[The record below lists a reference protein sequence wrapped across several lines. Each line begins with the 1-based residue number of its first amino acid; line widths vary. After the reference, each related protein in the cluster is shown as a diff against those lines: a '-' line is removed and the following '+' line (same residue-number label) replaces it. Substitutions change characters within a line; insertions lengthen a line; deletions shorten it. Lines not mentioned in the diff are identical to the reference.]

1 MKLIKSL
8 IIILIAA
15 LIVAGGVK
23 IIKKRKAEEASIPK
37 PAVYPIVVKTYQPK
51 EENLLLTLPY
61 LALVKNSNE
70 VTVNSKFAGRIEFVK
85 ELGEKVKKGD
95 IVVKI
100 DSSDLKAKL
109 KSINENIKSLK
120 AKLTAQN
127 IALNNLKLTHK
138 RTKELL
144 NVKMASIEQY
154 QNEESKLAEL
164 KASIKATKNAIKAAN
179 ANKKAILQNLTYT
192 VLKSPID
199 GVISAKFL
207 NKNDNTFPGK
217 PILKITSNKGNYL
230 FVTLPENRKEII
242 YKGKIYPLI
251 ALNSTYNGLKTF
263 KAEVNDNT
271 LLPGEKVNIDV
282 VEFKGNATAL
292 PYNAILSVNDRHYV
306 LIPQSNKATP
316 QEVHILA
323 EGKNQVA
330 IKENINSPVILA
342 EPDLLLKIKAGYP
355 IRIENGEL
363 KIEN

>member
-1 MKLIKSL
+1 MKLIKFF
-8 IIILIAA
+8 IAIVIAA

-23 IIKKRKAEEASIPK
+23 IIKKRKAEEAGIPK

-109 KSINENIKSLK
+109 KSVNENIKSLK

-192 VLKSPID
+192 VLKSPVD

-207 NKNDNTFPGK
+207 NKNDNTFLGK

-230 FVTLPENRKEII
+230 FLTLPENRKEIV
-242 YKGKIYPLI
+242 YKGRIYPLI

-263 KAEVNDNT
+263 KSEVNDNT

-306 LIPQSNKATP
+306 LIPQGNKALP
-316 QEVHILA
+316 QEIHILA
-323 EGKNQVA
+323 EGKKVVA
-330 IKENINSPVILA
+330 VREKINSPVILA
-342 EPDLLLKIKAGYP
+342 EPDLLLKIKAGHP
-355 IRIENGEL
+355 ITVNSG
-363 KIEN
+363 K

>member
-1 MKLIKSL
+1 MKLIKFF
-8 IIILIAA
+8 IAIVIAA

-85 ELGEKVKKGD
+85 ELGEKVKKDD

-192 VLKSPID
+192 VLKSPVD

-230 FVTLPENRKEII
+230 FLTLPENRKEIV
-242 YKGKIYPLI
+242 YEGRIYPLI

-263 KAEVNDNT
+263 KSEVNDNT

-306 LIPQSNKATP
+306 LIPQGNKALP
-316 QEVHILA
+316 QEIHILA
-323 EGKNQVA
+323 EGKKVVA
-330 IKENINSPVILA
+330 VREKINSPVILA
-342 EPDLLLKIKAGYP
+342 EPDLLLKIKAGHP
-355 IRIENGEL
+355 ITVKNG
-363 KIEN
+363 K

>member
-1 MKLIKSL
+1 MKLIKIFIV
-8 IIILIAA
+8 IIIAA
-15 LIVAGGVK
+15 LLIVGGVK

-37 PAVYPIVVKTYQPK
+37 AVVYPIVVKTYQPK
-51 EENLLLTLPY
+51 EKNLLLTLPY

-85 ELGEKVKKGD
+85 DLGEKVKKDD
-95 IVVKI
+95 IVAKI
-100 DSSDLKAKL
+100 DSSDLRAKL
-109 KSINENIKSLK
+109 KSINANIKSLK

-192 VLKSPID
+192 VLKSPVD

-230 FVTLPENRKEII
+230 FVTLPEDRKEIV
-242 YKGKIYPLI
+242 YQGKAYPLI
-251 ALNSTYNGLKTF
+251 ALNSAYNGLKTF
-263 KAEVNDNT
+263 KAEVNDNS

-282 VEFKGNATAL
+282 VEFKGKATAL
-292 PYNAILSVNDRHYV
+292 PYDAILSIENKNFVF
-306 LIPQSNKATP
+306 IPKGNKAEIK
-316 QEVHILA
+316 EVHILA
-323 EGKNQVA
+323 EGKKIVA
-330 IKENINSPVILA
+330 VKEKINSPVILA
-342 EPDLLLKIKAGYP
+342 EPDLLLKIKAGHP
-355 IRIENGEL
+355 I